1 MVRRVGTKMQ
11 GRKDGRVEN
20 KLFGKFVRTLGYIL
34 LALGLAIAAVTTIIA
49 LSGALGSAADN
60 YAQYVEIM
68 ETKLQEL
75 AVPNIVFYGLAAVLV
90 GLLLVILAVGRSWFD
105 KIVHIVSF
113 LFMVLYLIYAPENS
127 ILLLIGSDQTPQY
140 ITDFANGY
148 TELFNQFNNL
158 IAKYPDLMGGIVTA
172 FYVIVAL
179 NVLGNKKPKRL
190 SLSFVKAGLGII
202 TFMVFA
208 HGIFL
213 PILSTYVE
221 FVGDIMQSKYY
232 LIAVYGSL
240 TISYLFQ
247 LLGSVIGA
255 IFFFVK

>member
-1 MVRRVGTKMQ
+1 MVRRVGTRVQ
-11 GRKDGRVEN
+11 SRKDGRVEN
-20 KLFGKFVRTLGYIL
+20 KLFGKFVRTLGYII

-68 ETKLQEL
+68 ETKLQGL

-90 GLLLVILAVGRSWFD
+90 GLLLVILAVGRSWFG
-105 KIVHIVSF
+105 KIVHFVSF
-113 LFMVLYLIYAPENS
+113 LFMVVYLIYAPENS

-140 ITDFANGY
+140 ITNFASGY
-148 TELFNQFNNL
+148 TELFNQFNSL

-179 NVLGNKKPKRL
+179 TVLGNKKPKRL

-213 PILSTYVE
+213 PILASYAD
-221 FVGDIMQSKYY
+221 FIGDVMQSKYY